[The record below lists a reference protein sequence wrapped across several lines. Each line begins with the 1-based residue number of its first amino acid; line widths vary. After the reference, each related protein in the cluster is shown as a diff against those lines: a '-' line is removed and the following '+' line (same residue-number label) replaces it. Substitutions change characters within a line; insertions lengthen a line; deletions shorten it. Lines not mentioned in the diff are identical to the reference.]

1 MNVATLAPNPMHR
14 PVLSALVVAT
24 LVACGGDS
32 SGPSARVVNVF
43 LSSPQPTIA
52 VGDKA
57 QLTAVA
63 LDSAGNS
70 LNTKFEWSSANAVI
84 AMVST
89 TGLVTGVTAG
99 STMIWAKAGGVTGTL
114 SLTVR
119 ATANLAVVTMPPGDV
134 FTPFQ
139 VSIPVGGSV
148 RWEFPQRAHNVIFER
163 KTGAPQDIQVTA
175 NTAVSRTFGTA
186 GTFPY
191 DCTLHPGMAGEVVV
205 R

>member
-1 MNVATLAPNPMHR
+1 MRRIVSPLLCAALA
-14 PVLSALVVAT
+14 A
-24 LVACGGDS
+24 ACSGDGG
-32 SGPSARVVNVF
+32 SGPTVRIANIFV
-43 LSSPQPTIA
+43 SSPQPTIA

-63 LDSAGNS
+63 LDSVGNTV
-70 LNTKFEWSSANAVI
+70 NTTFEWTSSAGVV
-84 AMVST
+84 AMVSN
-89 TGLVTGVTAG
+89 TGLLTGVTAG
-99 STMIWAKAGGVTGTL
+99 TTNISARAAGVSGTL
-114 SLTVR
+114 LMTVR

-148 RWEFPQRAHNVIFER
+148 RWEFPQRAHNVIFDK
-163 KTGAPQDIQVTA
+163 KTGVPQDIQSTA
-175 NTAVSRTFGTA
+175 NIAVSRTFSVL

-191 DCTLHPGMAGEVVV
+191 DCTLHPGMAGEVIV

>member
-1 MNVATLAPNPMHR
+1 MSRPVLCVLAVATLA
-14 PVLSALVVAT
+14 
-24 LVACGGDS
+24 ACGGDS
-32 SGPSARVVNVF
+32 SGPSARVVNIF
-43 LSSPQPTIA
+43 ISSPQPTIA

-70 LNTKFEWSSANAVI
+70 VNTRLEWSSANGVI
-84 AMVST
+84 AMVSN

-99 STMIWAKAGGVTGTL
+99 STTISAKAGGVTGTL

-119 ATANLAVVTMPPGDV
+119 ATANLAVVTMPPGDI

-139 VSIPVGGSV
+139 VTIPVGGTV

-163 KTGAPQDIQVTA
+163 KTGAPQDIQVVA

-191 DCTLHPGMAGEVVV
+191 DCTLHPGMAGEVLV

>member
-1 MNVATLAPNPMHR
+1 MLRRVASLFICTA
-14 PVLSALVVAT
+14 VA
-24 LVACGGDS
+24 ACGDGS
-32 SGPSARVVNVF
+32 SGPSVRIANIFV
-43 LSSPQPTIA
+43 SSPQPTIA

-63 LDSAGNS
+63 LDSVGNTV
-70 LNTKFEWSSANAVI
+70 NTTFQWTSSAAVV
-84 AMVST
+84 AMVSS

-99 STMIWAKAGGVTGTL
+99 NANISASAAGVSGIL

-139 VSIPVGGSV
+139 VIVPLGGTV
-148 RWEFPQRAHNVIFER
+148 RWEFPARAHNVIFD
-163 KTGAPQDIQVTA
+163 KKAGVPADIQSTA
-175 NTAVSRTFGTA
+175 NTAVSRTFSVL

-191 DCTLHPGMAGEVVV
+191 DCTLHPGMAGEVIV

>member
-1 MNVATLAPNPMHR
+1 MLRRIVTPLICAALA
-14 PVLSALVVAT
+14 A
-24 LVACGGDS
+24 ACGDGS
-32 SGPSARVVNVF
+32 SGPSVRIANIFV
-43 LSSPQPTIA
+43 SSPQPTIA

-63 LDSAGNS
+63 LDSVGNTV
-70 LNTKFEWSSANAVI
+70 NTTFQWTSSAGVV
-84 AMVST
+84 AMVSS

-99 STMIWAKAGGVTGTL
+99 TANISASASGASGTL

-139 VSIPVGGSV
+139 VIVPLGGTV
-148 RWEFPQRAHNVIFER
+148 RWEFPQRPHNVIFD
-163 KTGAPQDIQVTA
+163 KKAGVPADIQSAA
-175 NTAVSRTFGTA
+175 NTAVSRTFSA
-186 GTFPY
+186 LGTFPY
-191 DCTLHPGMAGEVVV
+191 DCTLHPGMSGEVVV

>member
-1 MNVATLAPNPMHR
+1 MRRSLGSLVIAFVAA
-14 PVLSALVVAT
+14 S
-24 LVACGGDS
+24 CSGDGA
-32 SGPSARVVNVF
+32 SGPSLRIANVF
-43 LSSPQPTIA
+43 ISAPTPTIA

-63 LDSAGNS
+63 LDSVGNTV
-70 LNTKFEWSSANAVI
+70 NATFEWSSAAGIV
-84 AMVST
+84 AMVSS

-99 STMIWAKAGGVTGTL
+99 TTNIAAKAGGVAGTL

-119 ATANLAVVTMPPGDV
+119 ASANLAVVTMPPGDV

-139 VSIPVGGSV
+139 VTVPIGGTV
-148 RWEFPQRAHNVIFER
+148 RWEFPQKPHNVIFDR
-163 KTGAPQDIQVTA
+163 KAGAPTDIQSTA
-175 NTAVSRTFGTA
+175 NAAVSRTFALA

-191 DCTLHPGMAGEVVV
+191 DCTLHPGMSGEVVV

>member
-1 MNVATLAPNPMHR
+1 MRRSLGSIVIAFAAA
-14 PVLSALVVAT
+14 S
-24 LVACGGDS
+24 CSSDGG
-32 SGPSARVVNVF
+32 SGPSLRIANVF
-43 LSSPQPTIA
+43 ISAPTPTIA

-63 LDSAGNS
+63 LDSVGNTV
-70 LNTKFEWSSANAVI
+70 NATFTWSSSADIV
-84 AMVST
+84 AMVSGA
-89 TGLVTGVTAG
+89 GLVTGVTAG
-99 STMIWAKAGGVTGTL
+99 TATIAAKAGSVTGTL

-119 ATANLAVVTMPPGDV
+119 ASANLAVVTMPPGDV

-139 VSIPVGGSV
+139 VTVPVGGTV
-148 RWEFPQRAHNVIFER
+148 RWEFPQKPHNVIFDR
-163 KTGAPQDIQVTA
+163 KTGAPTDIQSTA
-175 NTAVSRTFGTA
+175 NSAVSRTFALA

>member
-1 MNVATLAPNPMHR
+1 MRRSLGSLVI
-14 PVLSALVVAT
+14 ALVA
-24 LVACGGDS
+24 ASCSGDGG
-32 SGPSARVVNVF
+32 SGPSLRIANVF
-43 LSSPQPTIA
+43 ISAPTPTIA

-63 LDSAGNS
+63 LDSVGNTV
-70 LNTKFEWSSANAVI
+70 NATFEWSSSAGII
-84 AMVST
+84 AMVSS

-99 STMIWAKAGGVTGTL
+99 TANITAKAGGVTGTL

-119 ATANLAVVTMPPGDV
+119 ASANLAVVTMPPGDV

-139 VSIPVGGSV
+139 VSVPIGGTV
-148 RWEFPQRAHNVIFER
+148 RWEFPQRPHNVIFDR
-163 KTGAPQDIQVTA
+163 KAGAPTDIQSTA
-175 NTAVSRTFGTA
+175 NSAVSRTFALA

-191 DCTLHPGMAGEVVV
+191 DCTLHPGMSGEVIV

>member
-1 MNVATLAPNPMHR
+1 MLRRIASLFICTAVA
-14 PVLSALVVAT
+14 
-24 LVACGGDS
+24 ACSDDG
-32 SGPSARVVNVF
+32 SGPSVRIANIFV
-43 LSSPQPTIA
+43 SSPQPTIA

-63 LDSAGNS
+63 LDSVGNTV
-70 LNTKFEWSSANAVI
+70 NTTFQWTSSAAVV
-84 AMVST
+84 AMVSS

-99 STMIWAKAGGVTGTL
+99 NANISASAAGVSGIL

-139 VSIPVGGSV
+139 VIVPLGGTV
-148 RWEFPQRAHNVIFER
+148 RWEFPARAHNVIFD
-163 KTGAPQDIQVTA
+163 KKAGVPADIQSTA
-175 NTAVSRTFGTA
+175 NTAVSRTFSA
-186 GTFPY
+186 LGTFPY
-191 DCTLHPGMAGEVVV
+191 DCTLHPGMAGEVIV